1 VCVGDDNTST
11 GALFFVNTSG
21 RLAIYGSGG
30 NILVGT
36 SQTVAVN
43 TWNHIAFVRSSGT
56 ITAYLNGVADSTTA
70 SNSTAFTGANRIG
83 GELFAGNVGGGI
95 MLGYISNYR
104 LVNGTAVYTSA
115 FTPPTTPLT
124 AISNTSLLTLQ
135 TNQPVNNNVFIDNST
150 NNFLI
155 TRNGNATQ
163 GAFSPYAGTWSGYF
177 DGTGDTLT
185 LPTSQ
190 TPLQPGSGNFTIE
203 FWYNTALT
211 PNTYYTLFSYGTAG
225 DVLRLF
231 LFTTNAFRV
240 FTGATL
246 IITSADNVHQ
256 VNKWQHVALVRNDT
270 TLTLYVNGVSV
281 GTSTSNSTNYVGN
294 LTICYESVNQVYYGF
309 ISNFRIVKGTAVYT
323 SAFTPPTAPL
333 LPITNTTLL
342 ICNSNRFIDS
352 SSNYTITVAGDS
364 NIQKFSP
371 FGIQAQPTTTSYSVY
386 FDGTGD
392 YLSISSSAIVPTSQS
407 TFTIEGWLFM
417 TANPVSGSN
426 IQPAMFGDMAA
437 TSFGNYMSMGP
448 VGAGPYYFGFYW
460 FDGATKSV
468 KGNTVL
474 SLSTWYH
481 LAVSVSSNTIRLFV
495 DGVLQTL
502 TGTTTLTNRS
512 GSMGTYAIGLF
523 DNSGITGFVSNL
535 RVVNGTAVY
544 TSTFTPSTTPL
555 TAIANTSLLTCQST
569 TIIDNSTNAFSITV
583 AGNSQ
588 PLTQNPF
595 GYTNPAP
602 AAYTAAT
609 LGGSM
614 YFDGTG
620 DYLNTPTNAAFT
632 FGTGDLTLECW
643 IYQTATSVSV
653 YRVIFA
659 DNVYGNTG
667 GYTLYSYNNAL
678 NLWKGGAGGVELIA
692 PAGTITLNTWTHVA
706 WTRSGSSNRLF
717 INGTQVGATT
727 SDSTNYTG
735 TASYIGASQT
745 GTFPFAGYISD
756 ARIVKGTSRY
766 ISPFVLPSAPLT
778 AVQNTVLQLPGTA
791 AGIVDSTMINDY
803 ETVGDVTVNTAVV
816 KYGNSSIYFDG
827 TGDYLTSRYISSQEP
842 GSGNLT
848 WEMWIKTT
856 SSLQYATLYSRQ
868 PGTFTSG
875 MYSFLINSSS
885 ATAGDVALW
894 VADFNASSP
903 LLLTT
908 GVNVRDDNWHHVAVV
923 RNSSSWVLYVDGTSR
938 ATGTWSG
945 AIAALST
952 PPRIGADQ
960 NYVRSYTGYMDDVRI
975 TNGIARYT
983 SNFTAPTSPFQR
995 N

>member
-1 VCVGDDNTST
+1 
-11 GALFFVNTSG
+11 
-21 RLAIYGSGG
+21 
-30 NILVGT
+30 
-36 SQTVAVN
+36 
-43 TWNHIAFVRSSGT
+43 
-56 ITAYLNGVADSTTA
+56 
-70 SNSTAFTGANRIG
+70 
-83 GELFAGNVGGGI
+83 
-95 MLGYISNYR
+95 
-104 LVNGTAVYTSA
+104 
-115 FTPPTTPLT
+115 
-124 AISNTSLLTLQ
+124 
-135 TNQPVNNNVFIDNST
+135 
-150 NNFLI
+150 
-155 TRNGNATQ
+155 
-163 GAFSPYAGTWSGYF
+163 
-177 DGTGDTLT
+177 
-185 LPTSQ
+185 
-190 TPLQPGSGNFTIE
+190 
-203 FWYNTALT
+203 
-211 PNTYYTLFSYGTAG
+211 
-225 DVLRLF
+225 
-231 LFTTNAFRV
+231 V

-256 VNKWQHVALVRNDT
+256 ANKWQHVALVRNGT

-309 ISNFRIVKGTAVYT
+309 LSNFRIVKGTAVYT

-333 LPITNTTLL
+333 LPIANTTLL

-371 FGIQAQPTTTSYSVY
+371 FSIQAQPTTTSYSVY

-392 YLSISSSAIVPTSQS
+392 YLSISSSAIVPSSQS

-417 TANPVSGSN
+417 TANPVSGGN
-426 IQPAMFGDMAA
+426 IQPAMFGDMTA
-437 TSFGNYMSMGP
+437 TSFTDYLSMGP

-460 FDGATKSV
+460 FDGAAKSV
-468 KGNTVL
+468 QGNTAL
-474 SLSTWYH
+474 ALSTWYH

-495 DGVLQTL
+495 NGVLQTL

-512 GSMGTYAIGLF
+512 GSSGTYAIGLF
-523 DNSGITGFVSNL
+523 NNSGITGFISNL

-569 TIIDNSTNAFSITV
+569 TIIDNSTNAFAITV
-583 AGNSQ
+583 NGDSK
-588 PLTQNPF
+588 PLPQNPF
-595 GYTNPAP
+595 GYTNPAA
-602 AAYTAAT
+602 AAYTTAT

-620 DYLNTPTNAAFT
+620 DFLTIPTNAAFQL
-632 FGTGDLTLECW
+632 GTSNFTIECW
-643 IYQTATSVSV
+643 VYKSSAANGPIIDARGSATAVPYSFYVDGSNFPYFYDGTIYTSTVAILNNQWNHIAVVRTSSVLKIFVNGVQGYSASHSVALNPSATVYIGGQNFATS
-653 YRVIFA
+653 A
-659 DNVYGNTG
+659 
-667 GYTLYSYNNAL
+667 YT
-678 NLWKGGAGGVELIA
+678 
-692 PAGTITLNTWTHVA
+692 T
-706 WTRSGSSNRLF
+706 
-717 INGTQVGATT
+717 
-727 SDSTNYTG
+727 
-735 TASYIGASQT
+735 
-745 GTFPFAGYISD
+745 GYISD
-756 ARIVKGTSRY
+756 LRIVKGQALYT
-766 ISPFVLPSAPLT
+766 SPFVPPAAPLT
-778 AVQNTVLQLPGTA
+778 AVQNNVLLLNGTS
-791 AGIVDSTMINDY
+791 AGIYDSSMINDY
-803 ETVGDVTVNTAVV
+803 ETVGDAKLNTAVV

-842 GSGNLT
+842 GSSNLT

-875 MYSFLINSSS
+875 MYALLINSAS

-894 VADFNASSP
+894 VADYNAGAP

-908 GVNVRDDNWHHVAVV
+908 GVNVRDDNWHHIAVV

-960 NYVRSYTGYMDDVRI
+960 NYGRAYTGYMDDVRI

-983 SNFTAPTSPFQR
+983 ANFTPPTTPFQR